1 MNTFIPYLIKNYE
14 RIQAKYQYIIMNNQ
28 FFIIHYSLFINQKS
42 PFQQKPKWGHVFC
55 MMS

>member
-1 MNTFIPYLIKNYE
+1 MD
-14 RIQAKYQYIIMNNQ
+14 NQ
-28 FFIIHYSLFINQKS
+28 FFIIHYSLFIIHYSLFINQKS

>member
-1 MNTFIPYLIKNYE
+1 MRLVTISLFLSFE
-14 RIQAKYQYIIMNNQ
+14 LYIV
-28 FFIIHYSLFINQKS
+28 HYSLYINQKS